1 MKIKIVAVGK
11 IKEQY
16 FKSAISEYEKRLSAY
31 TNIEIIEVPDE
42 PIAKNSNATLD
53 QQIKEKE
60 GSKMLS
66 TIKDNEYVIL
76 LDLHKANEYDS
87 ISFAN
92 HLDKLFTN
100 WKSTITFVIGGSL
113 GLGENIRQRANER
126 IILSKF
132 TFTHQMVRILVLEQI
147 YRAFKINNHETY
159 HK

>member
-31 TNIEIIEVPDE
+31 TNTEIIEVPDE

-60 GSKMLS
+60 GSKILS

-87 ISFAN
+87 IAFAN

-100 WKSTITFVIGGSL
+100 GKSTITFVIGGSL

-132 TFTHQMVRILVLEQI
+132 TFTHQMVRILILEQI

>member
-31 TNIEIIEVPDE
+31 TNIEIIEVSDE
-42 PIAKNSNATLD
+42 PIAKNSNPTLD

-60 GSKMLS
+60 GSKILS

-76 LDLHKANEYDS
+76 LDLHKVNEYDS

-100 WKSTITFVIGGSL
+100 GKSTITFVIGGSL

-132 TFTHQMVRILVLEQI
+132 TFTHQMVRILILEQI
-147 YRAFKINNHETY
+147 YRAFKINSHETY

>member
-60 GSKMLS
+60 GSKMIS
-66 TIKDNEYVIL
+66 TIKDN
-76 LDLHKANEYDS
+76 
-87 ISFAN
+87 
-92 HLDKLFTN
+92 
-100 WKSTITFVIGGSL
+100 
-113 GLGENIRQRANER
+113 
-126 IILSKF
+126 
-132 TFTHQMVRILVLEQI
+132 
-147 YRAFKINNHETY
+147 
-159 HK
+159 

>member
-16 FKSAISEYEKRLSAY
+16 FKAAISEYEKRLSAY
-31 TNIEIIEVPDE
+31 TNIEIVEVTDE

-60 GSKMLS
+60 GSKILS
-66 TIKDNEYVIL
+66 TIRDNEYVIL
-76 LDLHKANEYDS
+76 LDLHNANEYDS
-87 ISFAN
+87 ISFSN

-100 WKSTITFVIGGSL
+100 GRSTITFVIGGSL
-113 GLGENIRQRANER
+113 GLGENVRQRANER

>member
-16 FKSAISEYEKRLSAY
+16 FKSAISEYKKRLSAY
-31 TNIEIIEVPDE
+31 TNIEIIEVSDE
-42 PIAKNSNATLD
+42 PIPKNSNATLD

-60 GSKMLS
+60 GNKILS
-66 TIKDNEYVIL
+66 FIKDSEYVIL
-76 LDLHKANEYDS
+76 LDLHNANEYDS
-87 ISFAN
+87 IQFAN

-100 WKSTITFVIGGSL
+100 GKSTITFVIGGSL

-126 IILSKF
+126 IVLSKF

>member
-66 TIKDNEYVIL
+66 TIL

-100 WKSTITFVIGGSL
+100 GKSTITFVIGGSL